1 MNQGS
6 NSFVLCVLDGDG
18 AVFQDYLFAMGK
30 DGGSDAAHQLHVE
43 IKNYLKST
51 YPNGSVDDWNIVV
64 QVVLNL
70 QGLTNKL
77 LACGIVTNP
86 NEVYAFARAFAL
98 AQPLFSFIDVGVGKE
113 RAVRITNGQKW
124 RLRSLSYAGLSFLT
138 PSPPHKASTNHP
150 FLSLGPQDTRDTK
163 SVPPE
168 CTMQACILRTMQRQR
183 LRSRL
188 GELQTRLCISVNV
201 DRNPYLRARLR

>member
-1 MNQGS
+1 
-6 NSFVLCVLDGDG
+6 
-18 AVFQDYLFAMGK
+18 MGK
-30 DGGSDAAHQLHVE
+30 DGGSDAAHQLHSE

-51 YPNGSVDDWNIVV
+51 YPNASVDDWNIVV

-113 RAVRITNGQKW
+113 RAVRKPMIETTHTWLAQ
-124 RLRSLSYAGLSFLT
+124 SLA
-138 PSPPHKASTNHP
+138 
-150 FLSLGPQDTRDTK
+150 
-163 SVPPE
+163 
-168 CTMQACILRTMQRQR
+168 
-183 LRSRL
+183 
-188 GELQTRLCISVNV
+188 
-201 DRNPYLRARLR
+201 